1 MYDFLF
7 MLIFII
13 LALIYYKL
21 PDNSKENFD
30 ATSDM
35 KAVINQVYNADIEA
49 IRNLSSISSQL
60 IAGGLTVPGKL
71 SITGQLKVGS
81 WTIQDNNGHLQFIK
95 DGTQYDND
103 YGKIPQDTGF
113 IAMAQDGNIWSNRS
127 TGRGWL
133 ADNKL
138 NVSGGT
144 INGSLTVNNDLNIG
158 GKLTTRRIDANDVV
172 NINNKLAMNDRPIM
186 IRGEN
191 DGNHYIKWSS
201 ATDGPEIAG
210 CGGINIVRP
219 CAGGNPLMRIG
230 DWTFSQQNVGI
241 CGKGGGN
248 ALILTDTA
256 TSNGGQPIQFRF
268 SHIGL
273 ADCNTGWGWQGMRC

>member
-1 MYDFLF
+1 MKICIYDFLF

-13 LALIYYKL
+13 LGLIYYKL
-21 PDNSKENFD
+21 PDSSKENFD

-49 IRNLSSISSQL
+49 IRNLSSISTQL

-81 WTIQDNNGHLQFIK
+81 WTIQDSNGHLQFIK
-95 DGTQYDND
+95 DGVQYDND

-113 IAMAQDGNIWSNRS
+113 IAMSQDGNIWSNRS

-138 NVSGGT
+138 NISGGT

-172 NINNKLAMNDRPIM
+172 NINNKLAMNDRPIF

-191 DGNHYIKWSS
+191 DGNHYIKYSGT
-201 ATDGPEIAG
+201 TDGPEIAG

-219 CAGGNPLMRIG
+219 CAGGNPLMRVG
-230 DWTFSQQNVGI
+230 DWTLSNQGYGI
-241 CGKGGGN
+241 CGRGN
-248 ALILTDTA
+248 NSLLEIR
-256 TSNGGQPIQFRF
+256 NI
-268 SHIGL
+268 
-273 ADCNTGWGWQGMRC
+273 NTGKAFRINQEGLCDVESNWGRQNVRC

>member
-1 MYDFLF
+1 

-13 LALIYYKL
+13 LGLIYYKL
-21 PDNSKENFD
+21 PDSSKENFD

-71 SITGQLKVGS
+71 SITGQLKLGS

-95 DGTQYDND
+95 DGVQYDND

-113 IAMAQDGNIWSNRS
+113 IAMSQDGNIWSNRS

-138 NVSGGT
+138 NVAGGT
-144 INGSLTVNNDLNIG
+144 INGNLTVG
-158 GKLTTRRIDANDVV
+158 GQLTTTGQINANGVL
-172 NINNKLAMNDRPIM
+172 NMGNKIAMNDNAIM
-186 IRGEN
+186 IRGVG

-201 ATDGPEIAG
+201 ATDGPEIGA
-210 CGGINIVRP
+210 CGGLNITRP
-219 CAGGNPLMRIG
+219 CSSSYPYIRLN
-230 DWTFSQQNVGI
+230 DWTISLEGDQSNPNTSFRLSKTSGI
-241 CGKGGGN
+241 YYQLFGNNGNGKN
-248 ALILTDTA
+248 WWH
-256 TSNGGQPIQFRF
+256 N
-268 SHIGL
+268 
-273 ADCNTGWGWQGMRC
+273 